1 MEVLGALAIAI
12 LVMLL
17 VMLLVCS
24 VTDDDGGYWH
34 SNL

>member
-1 MEVLGALAIAI
+1 MEVLGAVIVAI

-17 VMLLVCS
+17 VMLCVCE